1 MYPPLVTGSPAA
13 MLRAVCSSGAS
24 KIAIPV
30 LTWPRHG
37 PDTISTPSAS
47 SLRSQAA

>member
-1 MYPPLVTGSPAA
+1 MYPPLVTGSSATTR
-13 MLRAVCSSGAS
+13 RAVSSSGAS

-37 PDTISTPSAS
+37 PATISTPSAS
-47 SLRSQAA
+47 SVRSLAA